1 MRHTLS
7 VLVENKFG
15 VLARVSGMFSGRG
28 FNIDSLNVAPTH
40 DPALSR
46 ITAVL
51 NGDDTALD
59 MVTKQLRKLINVVEV
74 VDFHAGEAVQRELLL
89 TRVKATSKTRSEIM
103 QICDIFRAKIVNV
116 AQDAVI
122 IEITGD
128 EASLDLC
135 VKQLRKLVNVV
146 EVVDFH
152 AGEAVQRELLLT
164 RVKATS
170 KTRSEIMQICDIF
183 RAKIVNVAQ
192 DAVII
197 EITGDEGKLTPFL
210 KLLEPFGILEIART
224 GLLALKRDNAS
235 A

>member
-40 DPALSR
+40 DPELSR
-46 ITAVL
+46 ITVVL
-51 NGDDTALD
+51 KGDDAALD
-59 MVTKQLRKLINVVEV
+59 MVTKQLRKLINVVSV

-89 TRVKATSKTRSEIM
+89 VRVKAGSKTRSEIM

-116 AQDAVI
+116 GH
-122 IEITGD
+122 E
-128 EASLDLC
+128 
-135 VKQLRKLVNVV
+135 
-146 EVVDFH
+146 
-152 AGEAVQRELLLT
+152 
-164 RVKATS
+164 
-170 KTRSEIMQICDIF
+170 
-183 RAKIVNVAQ
+183 
-192 DAVII
+192 AVII
-197 EITGDEGKLTPFL
+197 EITGDEGKTGAFL